1 MSRKKDAAKDRLDYS
16 GEIILRDQLAL
27 ERTRLANERTL
38 LSYIRTSLYLIV
50 GGIALMRVENLSHLQ
65 WLGIVCFVLS
75 AIAIA
80 IGLYHYIDLRLLLNR
95 CHDMSSIS
103 KIRSGS
109 EEPRPPSDS

>member
-1 MSRKKDAAKDRLDYS
+1 MFPEKTPPKDRLDYS

-50 GGIALMRVENLSHLQ
+50 GGIAFLRVENLSHLQ

-75 AIAIA
+75 GIAIA

-95 CHDMSSIS
+95 CHDMSSFS
-103 KIRSGS
+103 KISS
-109 EEPRPPSDS
+109 ESKELRPPSDS